1 MSRRDELI
9 ELCQR
14 EPEKVVD
21 QILALE
27 ARVKSL
33 EERLNRNSK
42 NSNQPPS
49 SEGLKKPPRK
59 RSKSKRKPG
68 GQKGRTGTTLK
79 FNDNPDKIIQHGS
92 DYCQECGES
101 LVNVEGAILSRRQ
114 EIEIPER
121 PIQVIEHQRL
131 EKLCPCCGQRNQ
143 GQWPA
148 HVTGN
153 VQYGRRFKAFCAYLM
168 IYQLVPYER
177 TSDLLKTLLG
187 YQPGGGTLKSILDQ
201 AYGVLEPI
209 ESAIKDAIR
218 ASPVGH
224 GDETSVRVDGHT
236 RWLHVFS
243 NLWHTY
249 YYWSKHRGQK
259 AHQADGLLPSYE
271 GILMHD
277 AYSSYFVHTYEHAL
291 CNAHLLRELQA
302 IYEADQSQ
310 RWTLQMMRLLRTA
323 WALVK
328 RAKDAG
334 GTQLPADHRDRILSL
349 FDQIVACA
357 DQQIPRNQRQ
367 PGQRGRVAQSV
378 PRNLL
383 DRIIEHK
390 AAYLRFVT
398 DFRVPFDNNLAE
410 RDLRMSKL
418 QQKISGSFRTEDGA
432 NVFCRLRGYIST
444 LRKQDYELLPAL
456 FSLWSDTPFIPVT
469 AE

>member
-1 MSRRDELI
+1 MTRRDELL
-9 ELCQR
+9 EMCRR
-14 EPEKVVD
+14 EPEKIVD
-21 QILALE
+21 LILALE
-27 ARVKSL
+27 ARLKTL
-33 EERLNRNSK
+33 EGRLNQTSQNSDK
-42 NSNQPPS
+42 PPS
-49 SEGLKKPPRK
+49 TDGLKKPPRK
-59 RSKSKRKPG
+59 GSKSKRKPG
-68 GQKGRTGTTLK
+68 GQAGHTGKTLK
-79 FNDNPDKIIQHGS
+79 FSDQPDTIIQHGT
-92 DYCQECGES
+92 DNCHQCGES
-101 LVNVEGAILSRRQ
+101 LVNVEGAVLSRRQ
-114 EIEIPER
+114 EIEIPEK

-131 EKLCPCCGQRNQ
+131 EQPCPGCGHRNQ

-148 HVTGN
+148 YVTGN

-168 IYQLVPYER
+168 IYQLLPYER

-187 YQPGGGTLKSILDQ
+187 YRPGGGTLKSILEQ

-209 ESAIKDAIR
+209 ERAIKEAIR

-224 GDETSVRVDGHT
+224 GDETSIRVDGHT

-243 NLWHTY
+243 SLRCTY
-249 YYWSKHRGQK
+249 YYWSTYRGQK

-277 AYSSYFVHTYEHAL
+277 AYRSYFGHGYEHAL

-302 IYEADQSQ
+302 IYEADHSQ
-310 RWTLQMMRLLRTA
+310 GWSLQMMRLLRVA

-328 RAKDAG
+328 RAKEAG
-334 GTQLPADHRDRILSL
+334 GTQLPADQRDRVLAL
-349 FDQIVACA
+349 FDQIVQRA

-383 DRIIEHK
+383 DRIVEHK
-390 AAYLRFVT
+390 VAYLRFVT

-418 QQKISGSFRTEDGA
+418 QQKISGCFRTEDGA
-432 NVFCRLRGYIST
+432 TIFCRLRGYIST
-444 LRKQDYELLPAL
+444 LRKQGHHLLPAL
-456 FSLWSDTPFIPVT
+456 NSLWTDTPFIPVT